1 MSYPQHESHN
11 LKDDD
16 KIVDPEAD
24 VHIVTAGGQ
33 ADEEVDQAYM
43 SASKSTRI
51 FRSVLVQMILFGA

>member
-1 MSYPQHESHN
+1 MSYPHQSTN

-24 VHIVTAGGQ
+24 VHIIAAGGQ
-33 ADEEVDQAYM
+33 VEEEVDQAYM
-43 SASKSTRI
+43 SASKSTRM